1 MFSCRCC
8 CALLAAAVA
17 VSLGLSITYLVDPFT
32 PAVQHH
38 EVEIRTSRAYAVQP
52 QRGPE
57 SGLPTLLLLCEGVNA
72 AMVTHTL
79 LVADAA
85 KPYFEVHVA
94 SFGGAYINLL
104 EESGYPH
111 HALTPQWTEEQTALL
126 YAADQFESLSSPWT
140 REVLQQQIDSS
151 LALYKTVRL
160 SARIARIPLFVDM
173 SMTRGLATDAK
184 ALAASIPDDSIITY
198 LGLRPALA
206 AAGSWFMQHM
216 TFLMQPFVA
225 LASEWNITG
234 LHFTMD
240 LMEGDF
246 TSISDI
252 PAWAGVRPA
261 EIPARV
267 RFIGP
272 LYAKLKKEVPPE
284 VFALRGQA
292 TRDGQPLLWF
302 AMGSS
307 GQPPL
312 VLAILK
318 ELVRKHPSWYI
329 VAPVHTLLKKAGVDT
344 TKAEDLAA
352 AGLASER
359 LFLPTELLPAQKVE
373 PLCDVAFTHGGQ
385 GTVQTSM
392 CSGVPF
398 LGVGMMPE
406 QDINVRLAVDKGMAK
421 QALKFQTP
429 AEIVEL
435 LQEVASSEA
444 MRERAAA
451 VKEECRKFSGEHAC
465 LDNSKTG
472 KIVGALNQSTG
483 AAFPWWA
490 WLFIGLLVAVG
501 GLLCLA
507 CLCCTQN
514 KRGKRSKRLDEKS
527 RDIEAAAASAEAR
540 VPLTAG
546 AASSNPKDLF
556 DMLDKDI
563 SGAVIG
569 WGQQHKAKAEA
580 FFVFTLWA
588 AAACLPDGDGQLSQA
603 ELMAA
608 RQMFAA
614 SPSAAPA
621 YRSGSMAA
629 VAPQVAGVS
638 VGPAV
643 MLPPITVPP
652 QAQPGHNYYVP
663 VPAPVQ
669 VATGVPQEPTGP

>member
-38 EVEIRTSRAYAVQP
+38 EVEIRTSRAYAVEP

-104 EESGYPH
+104 QESGYPH
-111 HALTPQWTEEQTALL
+111 HALMPQWTEEQTALL

-140 REVLQQQIDSS
+140 REVLQRQIDSS
-151 LALYKTVRL
+151 LALYKKVRPAAVVSFFVLSASL
-160 SARIARIPLFVDM
+160 SARVARIPLFVDM

-246 TSISDI
+246 TSVSDI

-284 VFALRGQA
+284 VFALREQA

-318 ELVRKHPSWYI
+318 ELVRKHPGWYI

-344 TKAEDLAA
+344 TKAEDLAS

-406 QDINVRLAVDKGMAK
+406 QDINVRLAVDKGVAK

-451 VKEECRKFSGEHAC
+451 VKEECRKFSGEHAFVEFIRE
-465 LDNSKTG
+465 K
-472 KIVGALNQSTG
+472 AL
-483 AAFPWWA
+483 
-490 WLFIGLLVAVG
+490 
-501 GLLCLA
+501 
-507 CLCCTQN
+507 
-514 KRGKRSKRLDEKS
+514 
-527 RDIEAAAASAEAR
+527 
-540 VPLTAG
+540 
-546 AASSNPKDLF
+546 
-556 DMLDKDI
+556 M
-563 SGAVIG
+563 
-569 WGQQHKAKAEA
+569 
-580 FFVFTLWA
+580 
-588 AAACLPDGDGQLSQA
+588 
-603 ELMAA
+603 
-608 RQMFAA
+608 
-614 SPSAAPA
+614 PA
-621 YRSGSMAA
+621 
-629 VAPQVAGVS
+629 
-638 VGPAV
+638 
-643 MLPPITVPP
+643 
-652 QAQPGHNYYVP
+652 
-663 VPAPVQ
+663 
-669 VATGVPQEPTGP
+669 

>member
-151 LALYKTVRL
+151 LALYKTVRPAAIVSFFVLSASL

-451 VKEECRKFSGEHAC
+451 VKEECRKFSGEHAFVEFIRE
-465 LDNSKTG
+465 K
-472 KIVGALNQSTG
+472 AL
-483 AAFPWWA
+483 
-490 WLFIGLLVAVG
+490 
-501 GLLCLA
+501 
-507 CLCCTQN
+507 
-514 KRGKRSKRLDEKS
+514 
-527 RDIEAAAASAEAR
+527 
-540 VPLTAG
+540 
-546 AASSNPKDLF
+546 
-556 DMLDKDI
+556 M
-563 SGAVIG
+563 
-569 WGQQHKAKAEA
+569 
-580 FFVFTLWA
+580 
-588 AAACLPDGDGQLSQA
+588 
-603 ELMAA
+603 
-608 RQMFAA
+608 
-614 SPSAAPA
+614 
-621 YRSGSMAA
+621 
-629 VAPQVAGVS
+629 
-638 VGPAV
+638 
-643 MLPPITVPP
+643 
-652 QAQPGHNYYVP
+652 
-663 VPAPVQ
+663 
-669 VATGVPQEPTGP
+669 PT